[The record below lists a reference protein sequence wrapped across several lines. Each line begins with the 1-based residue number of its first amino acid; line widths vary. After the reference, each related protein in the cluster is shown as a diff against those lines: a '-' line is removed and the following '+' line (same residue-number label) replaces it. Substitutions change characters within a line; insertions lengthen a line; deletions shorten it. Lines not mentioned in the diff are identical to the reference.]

1 MTGREWER
9 EAAFQFFDEE
19 HKLQADQTVGIRISG
34 QSTRNAAQKS
44 FNIYARDIYDDK
56 TSIEYDFFG
65 CGDYTTIKIRNGGS
79 AYAGSKI
86 LDPFLQSLAIDRD
99 VAIQRS
105 TPSVVFLNGEY
116 WGIYNIR
123 ERYKEEYFLKHYDIN
138 EKNIWLIDSGTAE
151 IGDNKAYEAYQEMI
165 QFISENDMTDPDLY
179 HQAEGMIDMQSLIDY
194 YCINLY
200 IDNNDMG
207 FDKNMAVWRTAMVGD
222 SELADTRWRW
232 ALYDMDGA
240 LYDASDNSFETSE
253 WWKEDFDLMDEPIIK
268 SLMQNA
274 DFREQFRKTFNE
286 ISEEVYG
293 YDRVH
298 TELIKWKNV
307 YERQVVKSNQ
317 RFISENYSADVFDE
331 DMERIDTF
339 FQNRKQYILQYLEEE
354 LALYEK

>member
-1 MTGREWER
+1 
-9 EAAFQFFDEE
+9 
-19 HKLQADQTVGIRISG
+19 
-34 QSTRNAAQKS
+34 
-44 FNIYARDIYDDK
+44 
-56 TSIEYDFFG
+56 
-65 CGDYTTIKIRNGGS
+65 
-79 AYAGSKI
+79 
-86 LDPFLQSLAIDRD
+86 
-99 VAIQRS
+99 
-105 TPSVVFLNGEY
+105 
-116 WGIYNIR
+116 
-123 ERYKEEYFLKHYDIN
+123 
-138 EKNIWLIDSGTAE
+138 
-151 IGDNKAYEAYQEMI
+151 
-165 QFISENDMTDPDLY
+165 MTDPVLY
-179 HQAEGMIDMQSLIDY
+179 CQAENMIDMQSLIDY

-200 IDNNDMG
+200 IDNNDMA
-207 FDKNMAVWRTAMVGD
+207 FDKNMAVWRTVMAGE

-274 DFREQFRKTFNE
+274 DFREQFRKTFEE